1 MKRWLLIV
9 LIAIACVLIVAEVG
23 YLLTLERGN
32 TAPDVPAE
40 TSTATQETSQE
51 TETSTESET
60 QSQTEPSASESEP
73 ETTSEPEIET
83 TQETTVP
90 VQTHFILSFVGDCT
104 LGSQPKKFMQMGTFV
119 HTIGEDYGYPFR
131 NVAYYFENDDFTI
144 ANLEGVLADSG
155 AASDK
160 TFVFRGP
167 TAYTAILTES
177 SVEAV
182 TVANNHTYDFGAD
195 GYASTVNAL
204 KDAGVSYVEKGTTA
218 VYTTQGGLV
227 IGIYGTA
234 FNRDDAEMKQA
245 VTSLRAQGAD
255 IIIAAVHWGKEGA
268 YHPDASQTDWAHA
281 MIDAGVDIVYGHH
294 SHVLQPIEEYKGGY
308 IFYSLGNFSFGG
320 NHFPRDMDTAV
331 LQVDVF
337 KNEGE
342 DAVLATYSILPCSLS
357 SMPVQNNFQ
366 PTPYE
371 IDSPEYARVLSKLD
385 GTYKGADLT
394 VDYTDV
400 E

>member
-1 MKRWLLIV
+1 MKRWLLIA
-9 LIAIACVLIVAEVG
+9 LIAIACVLIVAEIG

-40 TSTATQETSQE
+40 TSTAPQETEQE

-60 QSQTEPSASESEP
+60 QAQAEPPASESEP

-83 TQETTVP
+83 TQETTAP

-104 LGSQPKKFMQMGTFV
+104 LGSQPKKFMQTGTFV
-119 HTIGEDYGYPFR
+119 HTVGEDYGYPFR

-144 ANLEGVLADSG
+144 ANLEGVLADTG
-155 AASDK
+155 VASDK

-167 TAYTAILTES
+167 TTYTAILTES

-294 SHVLQPIEEYKGGY
+294 SHVLQPIEEYNGGY